1 MRIGYAFGSP
11 LLIKYM
17 NDVKYS
23 YNSYTLN
30 AAALACGAASVRD
43 TEYFAET
50 TAKIV
55 ATRERA
61 AEELVSLGFSM
72 TPSKANFLFVTHARI
87 PAKELF
93 EALKQQDIFVR
104 YFASPRIDNY
114 LRITVGTDAEMD
126 ELLAFLKKYVE
137 TH

>member
-1 MRIGYAFGSP
+1 
-11 LLIKYM
+11 
-17 NDVKYS
+17 
-23 YNSYTLN
+23 
-30 AAALACGAASVRD
+30 
-43 TEYFAET
+43 
-50 TAKIV
+50 
-55 ATRERA
+55 
-61 AEELVSLGFSM
+61 M
-72 TPSKANFLFVTHARI
+72 TPSKANFLFATHARI